1 MPRKLVRLFVES
13 DLFHG
18 QRLSLDLRESHY
30 LVNVLRLTPGDAFLI
45 FNGRDGEWIA
55 EVAQTTKK
63 QTNVN
68 VKELVRSQKD
78 DFPVAL
84 LFSPLKAG
92 PLGFLMEKATEL
104 GVTDFY
110 PLWTTRTQG
119 RDFRHE
125 RYLSIIRE
133 ASEQS
138 ERMCVPSLHKPL
150 FLDKLLTQ
158 WDREKEL
165 LICDERPGGQNL
177 FDLLQGENVMNSVV
191 IGPEG
196 GFSPEEFE
204 FLDRLPNA
212 IFVSLGQNVLR
223 AETAA
228 LSALSLLHSKIS
240 WMQGLS

>member
-13 DLFHG
+13 DLFQR
-18 QRLSLDLRESHY
+18 QRLLLDLRESHY
-30 LVNVLRLTPGDAFLI
+30 LINVLRLIPGDTFLI
-45 FNGRDGEWIA
+45 FNGRDGEWVA
-55 EVAQTTKK
+55 EVAQTNRK

-68 VKELVRSQKD
+68 VKALVRSQKD

-110 PLWTTRTQG
+110 PLWTARTQG

-125 RYLSIIRE
+125 RYVSIIRE
-133 ASEQS
+133 AAEQS
-138 ERMCVPSLHKPL
+138 ERMSVPFIHQPL

-158 WDREKEL
+158 WDQEKEL

-177 FDLLQGENVMNSVV
+177 FDLLQGENVMDSVM

-212 IFVSLGQNVLR
+212 TFVSLGRNILR

-240 WMQGLS
+240 LIQELS